1 MTNKSNK
8 LERTSV
14 KIDLDY
20 VFTRNLAVLTIKLD
34 AIALCLVPYR
44 KAMQSVKM
52 FI

>member
-8 LERTSV
+8 LERTSA

-34 AIALCLVPYR
+34 AIAL
-44 KAMQSVKM
+44 KSGAWDAQEG
-52 FI
+52 